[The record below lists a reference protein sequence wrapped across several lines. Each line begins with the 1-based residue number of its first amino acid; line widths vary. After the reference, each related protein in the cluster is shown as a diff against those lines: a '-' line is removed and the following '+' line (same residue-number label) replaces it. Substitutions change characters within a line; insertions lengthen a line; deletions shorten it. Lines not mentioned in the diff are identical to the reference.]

1 MKPNILS
8 PLISIAACFALAW
21 LPGCTEQPAP
31 VGHGGK
37 LHVVATTGMVADLA
51 RAVGGEHITVTAL
64 MAPGIDPHLY
74 KASADAVGLLE
85 SADVILYNGLGLEG
99 KLGDLFVKLAH
110 KRNVTAVTESVP
122 RDSLLDDGQH
132 YDPHVWFDVGI
143 WAQCP
148 AAVADVLSE
157 ARPALR
163 ETFQAAARKYAAEL
177 RALHERVKD
186 RIGAIPK
193 KRRVLITSHDAFRY
207 FGRAYEMEV
216 HGLQGISTVDE
227 AGVKDVQRVVDLVV
241 TRGIKAIFVETSVP
255 KHTIEAVQSAARE
268 RGREVVIGG
277 ELYSDSMGDHAPE
290 NTYIG
295 MVEANVRLITESL
308 R

>member
-1 MKPNILS
+1 MKRNTLS
-8 PLISIAACFALAW
+8 TVLGLAACFALAW
-21 LPGCTEQPAP
+21 LPGCTEQDAHAS
-31 VGHGGK
+31 HGGK

-51 RAVGGEHITVTAL
+51 RAVGGEHIRVTAL

-74 KASADAVGLLE
+74 KASAEAVGQLE
-85 SADVILYNGLGLEG
+85 TADVILYNGLGLEG

-110 KRNVTAVTESVP
+110 KRKVTAVTESVP
-122 RDSLLDDGQH
+122 RESLLDDGQH
-132 YDPHVWFDVGI
+132 YDPHIWFDVGL

-148 AAVADVLSE
+148 AAVAEVLSE

-163 ETFQAAARKYAAEL
+163 ETFQAAAKKYAAEL
-177 RALHERVKD
+177 RALHERVKAD
-186 RIGAIPK
+186 IGAIPK
-193 KRRVLITSHDAFRY
+193 QRRVLITSHDAFRY
-207 FGRAYEMEV
+207 FGRAYDMEV

-255 KHTIEAVQSAARE
+255 KNTIEAVQSAAKE

-295 MVEANVRLITESL
+295 MVEANVRLITGSL